1 MQEQLKEV
9 RLNSEARVS
18 LVHKQM
24 CYLQKGPLD
33 VLRKWMR
40 TANPVNIPI
49 DDVEDYFRVVFNEFL
64 SHRKIEFWRR
74 FLSLTQKT
82 VQGLQLSPQELTIWT
97 RQWLPQTYSCSHKH
111 SRLVISFIYGFHVC
125 DFCCALTTKSS

>member
-1 MQEQLKEV
+1 MQEQLKDV

-40 TANPVNIPI
+40 NANPANIPI
-49 DDVEDYFRVVFNEFL
+49 DDVEDYFRVVFNDFL
-64 SHRKIEFWRR
+64 SHRKIDFWRR
-74 FLSLTQKT
+74 FLALAQ
-82 VQGLQLSPQELTIWT
+82 
-97 RQWLPQTYSCSHKH
+97 QTSCSG
-111 SRLVISFIYGFHVC
+111 SPAVATGAYNMDVAMVAANLELFSQI
-125 DFCCALTTKSS
+125 